1 VAVNVRDKDARYI
14 VIAYYVT
21 VHVLSDAMGDR
32 HGLSDR
38 IIKARFNGKRFGGV
52 AQRQRA

>member
-1 VAVNVRDKDARYI
+1 VAVNVRDKNARH
-14 VIAYYVT
+14 VVVAYHVT
-21 VHVLSDAMGDR
+21 VHMLSDAMGDR

-38 IIKARFNGKRFGGV
+38 IIKARFNRKRFVAV